1 MAGSV
6 KFPSRVIVTSSYW
19 PTFGEPLQFSKKA
32 AAAIIHIVGLNAPP
46 LRLPL
51 GSDAVRLVEQ
61 NERARIEA
69 DRKWRELSI
78 SSVTASGSHKPYF
91 ELATDRQDSGV
102 SVG

>member
-1 MAGSV
+1 MPSV
-6 KFPSRVIVTSSYW
+6 THPHRKLT
-19 PTFGEPLQFSKKA
+19 
-32 AAAIIHIVGLNAPP
+32 
-46 LRLPL
+46 
-51 GSDAVRLVEQ
+51 VEQ

-78 SSVTASGSHKPYF
+78 SSVTVSGSHKPYF